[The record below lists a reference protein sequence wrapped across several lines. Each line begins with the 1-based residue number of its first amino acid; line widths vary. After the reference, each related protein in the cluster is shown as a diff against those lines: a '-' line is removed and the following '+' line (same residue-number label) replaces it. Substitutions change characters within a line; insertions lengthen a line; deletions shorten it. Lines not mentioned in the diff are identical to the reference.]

1 MRLPTTAD
9 GQKWISSRRIAVI
22 VMKTKVFAVAV
33 VAVSIVAA
41 FLLVS
46 SEGYGIA
53 GFFAKAFDKS
63 MSPGEHYNRNITIR
77 KYYNL
82 TVRFQKEGS
91 SSYLSFDDADSSIVL
106 KAQNGSVVKT
116 LEGVRNGRHY
126 ALAEGSEIASIY
138 SASALG
144 MDDYSDILDQLVNVS
159 FVGTTAYL
167 TIRVQYGQAYVSGY
181 VIDDL
186 TDQLVDGVEV
196 AAFADG
202 SDTQSSL
209 PLVQNST
216 VGGRYQIVMNLN
228 STKSLEVY
236 VKGYDVA

>member
-1 MRLPTTAD
+1 
-9 GQKWISSRRIAVI
+9 
-22 VMKTKVFAVAV
+22 MKTKVVAAVV
-33 VAVSIVAA
+33 VAVSVVAA
-41 FLLVS
+41 FLLIS

-63 MSPGEHYNRNITIR
+63 MSPGDQYERNITIR

-91 SSYLSFDDADSSIVL
+91 SSYLGFDDNTSSIVL
-106 KAQNGSVVKT
+106 KAANGSVVKA
-116 LEGVRNGRHY
+116 LDGVMNGRHY
-126 ALAEGSEIASIY
+126 VLAEGSEIAAIST
-138 SASALG
+138 ASALG
-144 MDDYSDILDQLVNVS
+144 ISTYSDVIDQPVNMS
-159 FVGTTAYL
+159 FIGTSAYL
-167 TIRVQYGQAYVSGY
+167 TIRVQYGQSSICGY

-186 TDQLVDGVEV
+186 TEQLVDGVEV

-202 SDTQSSL
+202 SDTQISL

-216 VGGRYQIVMNLN
+216 VGGRYQLTMNIS
-228 STKSLEVY
+228 STKALEVY